1 MEQQYM
7 NRVDTT
13 TETTINKSRFIAYIQ
28 RTDSEEA
35 AKSFINSIKS
45 RHKDANHNCSAYI
58 LTPSALIQK
67 ADDDGEPSGTAG
79 VPILEVLKREGLY
92 NVTVVVTRY
101 FGGIKLGAGGLI
113 RAYSGAASD
122 AVNAAGKVVEINMI
136 PYRITMDYTYT
147 NRFEH
152 ELEASGTAISD
163 TIYTD
168 KVTYLVHVEE
178 DAQGAF
184 LDRVQEIT
192 KDTATL
198 EEMEMIQAE
207 SPVE

>member
-1 MEQQYM
+1 M
-7 NRVDTT
+7 
-13 TETTINKSRFIAYIQ
+13 
-28 RTDSEEA
+28 
-35 AKSFINSIKS
+35 
-45 RHKDANHNCSAYI
+45 
-58 LTPSALIQK
+58 
-67 ADDDGEPSGTAG
+67 
-79 VPILEVLKREGLY
+79 LKREGLY

-122 AVNAAGKVVEINMI
+122 AVNAAGKVVEIDMT

-152 ELEASGTAISD
+152 ELEASGIAISE
-163 TIYTD
+163 TAYTD

-178 DAQGAF
+178 DDRESF
-184 LDRVQEIT
+184 ISRVQEIT
-192 KDTATL
+192 KDTAAL
-198 EEMEMIQAE
+198 EELDMIQAE

>member
-1 MEQQYM
+1 M

>member
-13 TETTINKSRFIAYIQ
+13 TETVINKSRFIAYIQ

-45 RHKDANHNCSAYI
+45 QHKDANHNCSAYI
-58 LTPSALIQK
+58 ITPSALIQK

-122 AVNAAGKVVEINMI
+122 AVNAAGKVVEIDMT

-152 ELEASGTAISD
+152 ELEASGIAISD
-163 TIYTD
+163 TVYTD

-178 DAQGAF
+178 DAREAF